1 MQPEPPQGASQAKL
15 IMLSHPV
22 RERQM
27 NIALAQIEALE
38 SISGKVT
45 RIRVEQLD
53 GD

>member
-1 MQPEPPQGASQAKL
+1 
-15 IMLSHPV
+15 MLSHPV

-27 NIALAQIEALE
+27 NIALGQIEALK

>member
-1 MQPEPPQGASQAKL
+1 
-15 IMLSHPV
+15 MLSHPV